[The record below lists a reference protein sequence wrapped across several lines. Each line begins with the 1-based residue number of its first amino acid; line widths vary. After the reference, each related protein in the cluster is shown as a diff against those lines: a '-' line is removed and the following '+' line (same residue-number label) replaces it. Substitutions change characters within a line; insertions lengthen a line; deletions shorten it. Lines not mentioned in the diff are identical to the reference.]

1 MPRLH
6 KNFCL
11 CYQQHHCVANLEGDA
26 RAQLNL
32 AARRGGFADGAEL
45 RGVHETVGRAQIGVV
60 EGVEKFG
67 AELEFCPLG
76 KFERA
81 CEREI
86 QSLHAGAVNGVAADI
101 SESEGGGSR
110 EGSWVKPLRGSARA
124 RGKNRLAGEV
134 GANRIFAEDG
144 AGVGGIAENG
154 NSEGESALDLV
165 DRGEIPIAGERVEQ
179 ALAGDGRNIVDEA
192 SGEAMTDIASE
203 AFFGGEI
210 RIVLRDRGFEHRG
223 AEIGSVAEAL
233 RVGVVGEQA

>member
-1 MPRLH
+1 MVPNCGVFTKRSGVPRLVWLRAL
-6 KNFCL
+6 KNS
-11 CYQQHHCVANLEGDA
+11 A
-26 RAQLNL
+26 RNWNF
-32 AARRGGFADGAEL
+32 ARS
-45 RGVHETVGRAQIGVV
+45 VSS
-60 EGVEKFG
+60 K
-67 AELEFCPLG
+67 
-76 KFERA
+76 ERA
-81 CEREI
+81 SARSRVC
-86 QSLHAGAVNGVAADI
+86 HAGAVNGVAADI

-192 SGEAMTDIASE
+192 GGEAMTDVAGE